1 VAPPACRWRGQREP
15 LVIDMI
21 DSKKIVLKIGTSV
34 LLDDENRISSA
45 KAEGFARQV
54 KALRDLSVDVIIVS
68 SGAIASGMEEMGL
81 KKKPSEMAKKQALA
95 SIGQI
100 LLMKMYMEAFAKVA
114 LNVSQIL
121 LTHEDT
127 KSRSRCLNLMNTVDS
142 LLAMG
147 VVPIINEND
156 TLSFKEIMFGDNDN
170 LSALIAQI
178 TGADMLFLLSD
189 VEGLYDKDPKRYRTA
204 RRLPVVK
211 RIDEDVERLAGGT
224 QSEKS
229 TGGMVSKIEAAKKAG
244 QFGISTHV
252 VKGDEP
258 DVVLRALRGEEV
270 GTLFLPRKR
279 LPRKKCWIAFA
290 YKPKGSIHV
299 DEGAAKALLSKGKS
313 LLPSGI
319 FDVKGHFARG
329 ECVEISTRENRMIA
343 RGIVNYSSADIS
355 KIMGSKSI
363 EIENK
368 LGYKYTEEVIHRD
381 NMVLL

>member
-1 VAPPACRWRGQREP
+1 
-15 LVIDMI
+15 MI
-21 DSKKIVLKIGTSV
+21 EAKRIVLKIGTSV
-34 LLDDENRISSA
+34 LLDERNRISSA
-45 KAEGFARQV
+45 VAEGFARQV
-54 KALRDLSVDVIIVS
+54 KAIRDLSVDVIIVS
-68 SGAIASGMEEMGL
+68 SGAIASGMEAMGL
-81 KKKPSEMAKKQALA
+81 KKKPTEMAKKQALA

-100 LLMKMYMEAFAKVA
+100 LLMKMYMEAFAKVS
-114 LNVSQIL
+114 LNVSQVL

-127 KSRSRCLNLMNTVDS
+127 KSRSRCLNLMNTIDS

-178 TGADMLFLLSD
+178 TGADLLFLLSD
-189 VEGLYDKDPKRYRTA
+189 VDGLYDKDPKRHPHA
-204 RRLPVVK
+204 RMLSTVK
-211 RIDEDVERLAGGT
+211 RIDEEIEGLAGGT
-224 QSEKS
+224 RSEKS
-229 TGGMVSKIEAAKKAG
+229 VGGMASKIEAAKKAG
-244 QFGISTHV
+244 HFGISTRV
-252 VKGDEP
+252 VKGDDP
-258 DVVLRALRGEEV
+258 DVVLRVLKGEEI
-270 GTLFLPRKR
+270 GTLFIPKRR

-290 YKPKGSIHV
+290 YKPKGRIRI
-299 DEGAAKALLSKGKS
+299 DEGAVKALLSKGKS

-319 FDVKGHFARG
+319 YDVQGDFTRG
-329 ECVEISTRENRMIA
+329 ECVEISTKEDLMIA